1 MNEGLMIWM
10 SAGIVLF
17 IGAVNITLTIYTW
30 ELLKGIRRLLE
41 SNVYLNTEA
50 MDLIRYGRNRGY
62 EQGREDALKRAAQE
76 GANLE

>member
-1 MNEGLMIWM
+1 MSETLIIWM

-17 IGAVNITLTIYTW
+17 IGVVNIALTVYTW
-30 ELLKGIRRLLE
+30 ELLKSIRKLLE

-50 MDLIRYGRNRGY
+50 IDLIRYGVSRGY
-62 EQGREDALKRAAQE
+62 ELGIDDALKRAARE

>member
-1 MNEGLMIWM
+1 MSETLIIWM

-17 IGAVNITLTIYTW
+17 IEVVNIALTVYTW
-30 ELLKGIRRLLE
+30 ELLKSIRKLLE

-50 MDLIRYGRNRGY
+50 IGLIRYGVSRGY
-62 EQGREDALKRAAQE
+62 ELGIDDALKRAARE

>member
-1 MNEGLMIWM
+1 MNEGLIIWI

-17 IGAVNITLTIYTW
+17 IGAVNVALTIYTW
-30 ELLKGIRRLLE
+30 EVLKGIRKLLE

-50 MDLIRYGRNRGY
+50 MDLIRYGRNQGY
-62 EQGREDALKRAAQE
+62 EQGREYALKRAAQE

>member
-1 MNEGLMIWM
+1 MSEALIIWM

-17 IGAVNITLTIYTW
+17 IGVVNIALTVYTW
-30 ELLKGIRRLLE
+30 ELLKSIRKLLE

-50 MDLIRYGRNRGY
+50 IDLICYGVSRGY
-62 EQGREDALKRAAQE
+62 ELGIDDALKRAARK

>member
-1 MNEGLMIWM
+1 MSEALVIWM

-17 IGAVNITLTIYTW
+17 IGVVNIMLTVYTW
-30 ELLKGIRRLLE
+30 ELLKSIRKLLE

-50 MDLIRYGRNRGY
+50 IDLIRYGQNRGY
-62 EQGREDALKRAAQE
+62 ERGVDDALKRAAQK